1 MVVRVGCSS
10 QKTPTDHPITTRL
23 VAVFLH
29 ARLISRTNGLYR
41 SEPLESA
48 NHWGRSMKNLFAVI
62 GVIVVVKKGY
72 EFFRE
77 YNEMKQELEK
87 RACDSA

>member
-1 MVVRVGCSS
+1 MVYTDPNRLN
-10 QKTPTDHPITTRL
+10 QPTI
-23 VAVFLH
+23 
-29 ARLISRTNGLYR
+29 
-41 SEPLESA
+41 
-48 NHWGRSMKNLFAVI
+48 WGRSMKNLFAVI

-87 RACDSA
+87 RAGDSA